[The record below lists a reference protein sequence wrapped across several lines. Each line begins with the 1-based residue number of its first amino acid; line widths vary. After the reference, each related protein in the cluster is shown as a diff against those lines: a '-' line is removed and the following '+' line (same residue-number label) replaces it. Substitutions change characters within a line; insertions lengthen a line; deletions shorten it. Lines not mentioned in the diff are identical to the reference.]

1 MATFKRKCNFR
12 MTLTCNL
19 EKTSRDLAN
28 QPTALL
34 SANQLSSI
42 SWELLQHLGTPVTA
56 NRCPFWVAKGET
68 SDAQIQTGDFF
79 SLTPSTNNKS
89 LFCLGLGVW

>member
-19 EKTSRDLAN
+19 EKTSRELAN

-34 SANQLSSI
+34 SANQLSPN
-42 SWELLQHLGTPVTA
+42 SWELLQHLGTPVIA

-79 SLTPSTNNKS
+79 SLRVPTTRAC
-89 LFCLGLGVW
+89 FAY